1 MKHNV
6 LVTLDTGHFHPT
18 EVVSDKISA
27 VLAYLPGVMLH
38 VSRPVHWDSDHTVIE
53 NDCLHSVIKELK
65 RAGLL
70 HKVGIGLDFFDAS
83 INRVFEWAIGL
94 RATAK
99 ALLIALLEPT
109 ELMRKAELER
119 DYSSRL
125 FYVEENNNLPYND
138 VWEYLLE
145 SKGILGGQEAL
156 ESLKQYEA
164 EVQSLRK

>member
-1 MKHNV
+1 MMQKV
-6 LVTLDTGHFHPT
+6 ALFGA
-18 EVVSDKISA
+18 KI
-27 VLAYLPGVMLH
+27 G
-38 VSRPVHWDSDHTVIE
+38 RE
-53 NDCLHSVIKELK
+53 
-65 RAGLL
+65 
-70 HKVGIGLDFFDAS
+70 
-83 INRVFEWAIGL
+83 
-94 RATAK
+94 
-99 ALLIALLEPT
+99 
-109 ELMRKAELER
+109 